1 MCNQFIRPL
10 FFILL
15 FVIPVFTGITIF
27 ASDFSAVDSSQV
39 IVRQMDPK
47 FVDSYKI
54 QKEFIYTQPPL
65 ETNFLNQLI
74 KYLKNRFKSLEQFG
88 DVIPLIFKML
98 LWGIVIFFLFIVITK
113 TKLYKLFYTDK
124 EFETP
129 AFAFSANNDQ
139 SVDLD
144 EEIRLQVEKQQY
156 RLAIRLL
163 YLKVIS
169 TLRSKEYIHFSKEKT
184 NFDYFHDL
192 TNTDLKSRF
201 FAITSIYN
209 HVWYGDVEI
218 AEDQFLRFEK
228 SFQSLYTAIDV
239 QE

>member
-1 MCNQFIRPL
+1 MIRPII
-10 FFILL
+10 FILL
-15 FVIPVFTGITIF
+15 FVIPVFPGITLF
-27 ASDFSAVDSSQV
+27 ASISSAVDSSKV
-39 IVRQMDPK
+39 IVRQMDSK
-47 FVDSYKI
+47 FIDSYKT
-54 QKEFIYTQPPL
+54 QKEFIYSQPPL
-65 ETNFLNQLI
+65 ETNFIKQLI
-74 KYLKNRFKSLEQFG
+74 EYLKNRFKALEQFG

-98 LWGIVIFFLFIVITK
+98 LWGMVIFFLFIVITK

-129 AFAFSANNDQ
+129 AFSFLATNDQ

-163 YLKVIS
+163 YLKVINR
-169 TLRSKEYIHFSKEKT
+169 LRSNGYIHFSKEKT
-184 NFDYFHDL
+184 NFDYLRDL
-192 TNTDLKSRF
+192 TDTDLKSRF
-201 FAITSIYN
+201 FTITSIYN

-239 QE
+239 Q

>member
-1 MCNQFIRPL
+1 MNNQLIRL
-10 FFILL
+10 VIFILL
-15 FVIPVFTGITIF
+15 FVIPGFSGITLF
-27 ASDFSAVDSSQV
+27 ASRLSTVDSSQV
-39 IVRQMDPK
+39 IVRQMDQK
-47 FVDSYKI
+47 FVDAYKT

-65 ETNFLNQLI
+65 ETNFLKQLI
-74 KYLKNRFKSLEQFG
+74 EYLKSRFKALEQLG
-88 DVIPLIFKML
+88 EVIPLIFKVL
-98 LWGIVIFFLFIVITK
+98 LWAMVLFFLFIVITK

-129 AFAFSANNDQ
+129 AFEFSANSDQ
-139 SVDLD
+139 SLDLD

-163 YLKVIS
+163 YLKVINK
-169 TLRSKEYIHFSKEKT
+169 LRSKEYIRFSKEKT
-184 NFDYFHDL
+184 NFDYLRDL

-239 QE
+239 QG